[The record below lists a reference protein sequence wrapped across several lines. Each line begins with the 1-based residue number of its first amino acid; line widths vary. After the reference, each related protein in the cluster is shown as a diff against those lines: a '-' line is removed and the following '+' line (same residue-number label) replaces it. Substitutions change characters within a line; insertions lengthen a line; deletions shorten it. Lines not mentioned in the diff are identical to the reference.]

1 MFNRSAVS
9 RRFAWKKVL
18 DVPGYTSAIRRRK
31 WIHLSKLLVSGA
43 TTGFLFGIEWYTAS
57 TFASMLTAT
66 LWLRRFS
73 DPTYKNLVLSMEVND
88 EDKSRA
94 RIKTPKGYRMLNV
107 DSITSLTDVY
117 PAYRALQS
125 ANELLNSNTSK
136 VAAFE
141 GDSSQSHAAN
151 TAALLN
157 TIEDTMGHSVS
168 VSEGRTVPYHEFA
181 DRFHFF
187 LREDDEVYV
196 VGFPFSPEVVFDC
209 EELMRVLAGNKPL
222 KPRRSVA
229 LAEADEQVALEAQ
242 EKVRLRLKGEPQTQL
257 PGQEKKELPGESPA
271 N

>member
-1 MFNRSAVS
+1 MFARSAVS

-31 WIHLSKLLVSGA
+31 LIHLSRILVSGA
-43 TTGFLFGIEWYTAS
+43 TTGFLFGAEWYTAS

-66 LWLRRFS
+66 LWMRRFG
-73 DPTYKNLVLSMEVND
+73 DPTYKNLVLSMEVSD
-88 EDKSRA
+88 EDKSQA

-125 ANELLNSNTSK
+125 ANELLSSK
-136 VAAFE
+136 TATVAGFD
-141 GDSSQSHAAN
+141 GDSGQNYEAN
-151 TAALLN
+151 KIALRN
-157 TIEDTMGHSVS
+157 TIEDTLGHVVS
-168 VSEGRTVPYHEFA
+168 VAEGRSVPYHEFA

-187 LREDDEVYV
+187 FREGDEVYV
-196 VGFPFSPEVVFDC
+196 VGFPFSPEVIFDP
-209 EELMRVLAGNKPL
+209 EELMRVLAGNRPL

-229 LAEADEQVALEAQ
+229 LAEADEQAALEAK
-242 EKVRLRLKGEPQTQL
+242 EKIRLRLKGEPQTQL
-257 PGQEKKELPGESPA
+257 PGEEKKELPGETPA